1 MCHIQTFP
9 MSQRKTTSKCK
20 LSMKVKMKRR
30 QLNVQNSIRKNLRKM
45 RETEE
50 TPKKVLEEKQTN
62 QKETKS

>member
-1 MCHIQTFP
+1 
-9 MSQRKTTSKCK
+9 
-20 LSMKVKMKRR
+20 MKVKMKRR